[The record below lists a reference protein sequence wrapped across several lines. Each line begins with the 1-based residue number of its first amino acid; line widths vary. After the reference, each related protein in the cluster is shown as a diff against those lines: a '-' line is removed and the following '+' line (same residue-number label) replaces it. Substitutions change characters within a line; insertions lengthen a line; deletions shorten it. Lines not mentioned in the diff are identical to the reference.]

1 MRIRLRRR
9 LPILVGLLLVIA
21 AVLLVVQLRR
31 HAPPEPAR
39 LLPSGDAF
47 IYVNLGWI
55 RRVNAVDQL
64 PPVSHDPEYE
74 KFIEATGFQFE
85 RDLDRAAFAVHYPP
99 SRGGTPA
106 QTPQPRFSEV
116 LQGRV
121 QTDKLVSYLK
131 SVARSVD
138 EYRGVEIFNIPLENR
153 TLRVAV
159 LSVDTV
165 AASNQDDPLVIR
177 GIVDRSRKLASPFA
191 GPAFLRQYYK
201 EIPLASLA
209 WGVVRVDNSNAGLPL
224 ANGLWSMLLP
234 KQSVVVLSA
243 RFLRSLNFRAE
254 AIASNEEDAHRITEQ
269 AGTFLDIFHT
279 AESSASARGSDPDV
293 KEFFDSLKVEQ
304 RGKRAVLTATL
315 PPGFI
320 RKIFTAPEEAAN
332 GSKKEPSAPA
342 ILFHRFCHE
351 VKFLKHAQ
359 QPRICF
365 LRL

>member
-9 LPILVGLLLVIA
+9 LPILVGLLLVIT
-21 AVLLVVQLRR
+21 AVFLVVQLRR

-74 KFIEATGFQFE
+74 KFIQATGFQFE
-85 RDLDRAAFAVHYPP
+85 RDLDRAAFAVHYPVTHSTAKGHSP
-99 SRGGTPA
+99 E
-106 QTPQPRFSEV
+106 QPRFSEV

-121 QTDKLVSYLK
+121 QTDKVVAYLK
-131 SVARSVD
+131 SIAHSLD
-138 EYRGVEIFNIPLENR
+138 DYRGVDIFNIPLEGR
-153 TLRVAV
+153 TLRVAI

-177 GIVDRSRKLASPFA
+177 GIIDRSRKLASPFG

-209 WGVVRVDNSNAGLPL
+209 WGLVRVDNSENSMPL
-224 ANGLWSMLLP
+224 ANGVWSLILP
-234 KQSVVVLSA
+234 RQSVVVLSA
-243 RFLRSLNFRAE
+243 RFLRSLNFKAE
-254 AIASNEEDAHRITEQ
+254 AIASTEDDAHQITEE
-269 AGTFLDIFHT
+269 AGTFLNIFHT
-279 AESSASARGSDPDV
+279 AESSASPHGSDPDV

-320 RKIFTAPEEAAN
+320 RKIFTAPEQAAR
-332 GSKKEPSAPA
+332 GSEPGSSVVSGTTSPA
-342 ILFHRFCHE
+342 Q
-351 VKFLKHAQ
+351 K
-359 QPRICF
+359 
-365 LRL
+365 